1 MAEMDD
7 DLPVVRGLTE
17 TSAEGLSLP
26 SRLTALLAQRPG
38 SANGAMS
45 RALAALEE
53 GYQKEPN
60 PKLRARIAAARAML
74 LEGPCD
80 HDD

>member
-1 MAEMDD
+1 MAYGDD
-7 DLPVVRGLTE
+7 DMPVVEGLTE
-17 TSAEGLSLP
+17 TSPEGMSLP

-38 SANGAMS
+38 AANGAMS

-60 PKLRARIAAARAML
+60 PKLRARIAAARSL
-74 LEGPCD
+74 LLDGPCE